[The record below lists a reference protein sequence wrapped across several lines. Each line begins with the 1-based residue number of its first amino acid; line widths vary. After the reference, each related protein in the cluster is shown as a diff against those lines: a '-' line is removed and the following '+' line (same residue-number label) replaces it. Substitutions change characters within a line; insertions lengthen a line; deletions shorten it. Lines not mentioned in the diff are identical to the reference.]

1 MSIEVDRTI
10 YCHVQCTIHNTLC
23 TVYNLLCTMYSVQ
36 FTVYNL
42 QCAMYNVQ
50 CVCSQTFSFSQGH
63 ICLDILKDNWSPA
76 LTISKVSTLII
87 FIIYNS
93 LSNMFDNY
101 LNLLN
106 RTVLR

>member
-1 MSIEVDRTI
+1 M
-10 YCHVQCTIHNTLC
+10 YNTQ
-23 TVYNLLCTMYSVQ
+23 YTMYSVQ
-36 FTVYNL
+36 FTVHNV
-42 QCAMYNVQ
+42 QCTIYSVKFTMCYVQCTMCYVQFTMCYVQ

-87 FIIYNS
+87 FIIHNS
-93 LSNMFDNY
+93 LSYMFDNN